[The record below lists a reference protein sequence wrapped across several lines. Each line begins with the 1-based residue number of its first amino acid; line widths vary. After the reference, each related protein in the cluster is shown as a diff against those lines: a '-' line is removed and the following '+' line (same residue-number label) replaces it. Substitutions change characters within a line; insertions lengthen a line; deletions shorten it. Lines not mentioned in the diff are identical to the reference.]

1 MPYCSASN
9 KNSKD
14 TYEGYQPI
22 GKINSV
28 PVEVEFLEPI
38 YDHIENPRL
47 KSSVLGENIKNKMIN
62 TIENFR
68 KSNKTFKE
76 F

>member
-1 MPYCSASN
+1 H
-9 KNSKD
+9 
-14 TYEGYQPI
+14 Q
-22 GKINSV
+22 
-28 PVEVEFLEPI
+28 EFLKI
-38 YDHIENPRL
+38 DTTN
-47 KSSVLGENIKNKMIN
+47 VLFILGGAFDGLEMIN

>member
-1 MPYCSASN
+1 MEIDIVYIILSLRLN
-9 KNSKD
+9 
-14 TYEGYQPI
+14 TLTI